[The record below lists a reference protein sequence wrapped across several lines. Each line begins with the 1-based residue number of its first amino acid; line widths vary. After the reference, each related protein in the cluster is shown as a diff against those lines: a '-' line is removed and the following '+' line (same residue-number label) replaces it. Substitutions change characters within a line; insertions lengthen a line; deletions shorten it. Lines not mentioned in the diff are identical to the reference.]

1 MSRRISSTAMPG
13 DVRLW
18 VLRGASSLWP
28 PLLYQR
34 FDSLLFPEGDVY
46 LFDYVYCT
54 RDAMT
59 CQCSGRMCQ
68 GAGKPA
74 PANRHWYRGCPVR
87 LEECARAGA
96 SPRPYPI
103 RLCQPLRRRV
113 RARACPRGHYLR
125 ALLGLSSV
133 FGSNA
138 GRSSIMRSASAMAR
152 SSCGSTSC
160 AKSWGAISTSISGSV
175 P

>member
-34 FDSLLFPEGDVY
+34 FDSLLFPEGDMY
-46 LFDYVYCT
+46 LFDCVYCT

-68 GAGKPA
+68 GGGKPA
-74 PANRHWYRGCPVR
+74 PVPYTVLPAGT
-87 LEECARAGA
+87 RAGA

>member
-1 MSRRISSTAMPG
+1 MNKLCKILFFFFSSRRRHTRSYGDWSSDVCSSDLVRMSRRISSTAMPG

-34 FDSLLFPEGDVY
+34 FDSLLFPEGDMY
-46 LFDYVYCT
+46 LFDCVYCT

-68 GAGKPA
+68 GGGKPA
-74 PANRHWYRGCPVR
+74 PVPYTVLPAGT
-87 LEECARAGA
+87 RAGA

-103 RLCQPLRRRV
+103 R
-113 RARACPRGHYLR
+113 
-125 ALLGLSSV
+125 
-133 FGSNA
+133 
-138 GRSSIMRSASAMAR
+138 
-152 SSCGSTSC
+152 
-160 AKSWGAISTSISGSV
+160 
-175 P
+175 